1 MQLQGSDGYWRT
13 SKHKAREY
21 TDAKFIYKKVNLPAT
36 KNKTIVF
43 YKVLINKN
51 NMFHIK
57 VNTDLKSI
65 QQKNRGI
72 WYSIFD
78 SSRKYSL

>member
-57 VNTDLKSI
+57 VKYRSEKYTAK
-65 QQKNRGI
+65 KRGI